1 MMTVTMTNGD
11 TIMSCEFS
19 SFTEIDDMLDNIFLI
34 MEGMGWHRSTIESA
48 IIAKANEIQ
57 EQDNDR
63 AADPD

>member
-1 MMTVTMTNGD
+1 MMKITMTNGD
-11 TIMSCEFS
+11 TIMSCEFKD
-19 SFTEIDDMLDNIFLI
+19 FTEIDDMLDSILLVL
-34 MEGMGWHRSTIESA
+34 EGMGWHRSTIKSA

>member
-1 MMTVTMTNGD
+1 MTITMTNGD

-19 SFTEIDDMLDNIFLI
+19 NFTDVDDMLDNILLI
-34 MEGMGWHRSTIESA
+34 MEGMGWHRNTIQSA

-57 EQDNDR
+57 ERDNDR